1 MPKPRCLPIAIGVLL
16 AGASSLCF
24 GQAVHSAAGV
34 LPGDRVSATA
44 YSSPASVRSFASSDR
59 ERTAPPLPT
68 TSHTGPLAPS
78 GSARSFGGQ
87 QTQRVAA
94 PRALTF
100 EEALE
105 EGVTIDV
112 VDMSLGDFLE
122 ALTPNG
128 WRLRL
133 QHVSETTKQMRI
145 DFTAQ
150 GVSRREVLYG
160 ILGDANLSIQP
171 FDGFDTPLLL
181 ITSDD

>member
-1 MPKPRCLPIAIGVLL
+1 MPKPRCLPIAIGVLF
-16 AGASSLCF
+16 AGVSSLCF
-24 GQAVHSAAGV
+24 GQAVHSAAGA
-34 LPGDRVSATA
+34 LPGDRASASA
-44 YSSPASVRSFASSDR
+44 YVAPTSGVRSFASSDR
-59 ERTAPPLPT
+59 QRAAPPLPRMVADPAAS
-68 TSHTGPLAPS
+68 TSS
-78 GSARSFGGQ
+78 
-87 QTQRVAA
+87 
-94 PRALTF
+94 ALTLSGRQTHGYSAPHVLSF
-100 EEALE
+100 EDALN

-112 VDMSLGDFLE
+112 VDMALGDFLE
-122 ALTPNG
+122 ALTPRG

-133 QHVSETTKQMRI
+133 QHVSDTTKQMRI